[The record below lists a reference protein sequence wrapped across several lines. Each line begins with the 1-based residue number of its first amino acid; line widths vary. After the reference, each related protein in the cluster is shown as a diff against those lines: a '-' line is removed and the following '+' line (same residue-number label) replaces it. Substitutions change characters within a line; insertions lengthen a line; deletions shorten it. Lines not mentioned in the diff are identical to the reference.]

1 MTTDIQG
8 TSVALDLMWYPTGIS
23 QTQLARLA
31 SQPETRLFMDQPLNE
46 DLLTLFGN
54 KLYYYRTMLRHEQ
67 RQLSR
72 GRITLGE
79 FNTQTL
85 EDLEG
90 LQTYAC
96 RIILGETQPLPRIFH
111 GVDPHL
117 EHRRVVARDST
128 RNNQA
133 LDPADTDTEDASL
146 PTVEARRKRKACD
159 DGC

>member
-31 SQPETRLFMDQPLNE
+31 SQPETRLFMDKPLNE
-46 DLLTLFGN
+46 DLLTLLGN
-54 KLYYYRTMLRHEQ
+54 KIYYYKTNLHLEQ
-67 RQLSR
+67 RHASK
-72 GRITLGE
+72 GRIPAGE

-90 LQTYAC
+90 LRRYVFSM
-96 RIILGETQPLPRIFH
+96 ILGETEPLPRIFH

-117 EHRRVVARDST
+117 EHRRIVT
-128 RNNQA
+128 MEE
-133 LDPADTDTEDASL
+133 DTDTEDAL
-146 PTVEARRKRKACD
+146 PRAGVARLRKRKACD
-159 DGC
+159 DGR